1 MLKLLATGP
10 PVIDW
15 TSSASDG
22 KASLRVGV
30 GGVDGDLARQAGDLA
45 QRRRDGRARDRHQ
58 HHISIA
64 GVAAIA
70 PQHGYLMPGLAPQ
83 RGQAS
88 PNASTADGDDL
99 HWSMPGTSEARSTWC
114 SDTSSRCGPWYPLFC
129 WRLLWRGVWWRP
141 EVAKPVAG

>member
-70 PQHGYLMPGLAPQ
+70 PQRGYLMPGLAPQ

-88 PNASTADGDDL
+88 PNGSTADGDDL
-99 HWSMPGTSEARSTWC
+99 HGSSCEGYICLHKQTYC
-114 SDTSSRCGPWYPLFC
+114 SD
-129 WRLLWRGVWWRP
+129 LLCQATIKVTWP
-141 EVAKPVAG
+141 AADP